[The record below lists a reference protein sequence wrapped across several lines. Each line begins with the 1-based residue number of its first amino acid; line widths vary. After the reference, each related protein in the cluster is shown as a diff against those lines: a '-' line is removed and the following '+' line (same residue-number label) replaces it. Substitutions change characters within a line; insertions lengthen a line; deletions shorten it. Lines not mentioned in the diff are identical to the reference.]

1 MSTSTS
7 DRPPEPGPVA
17 TGTAFADLPNRRTI
31 KKAVAASAMGNATEW
46 YDYGVYAV
54 VTTYIGSH
62 FFPGE
67 HATLLTFM
75 TLAVSFL
82 ARPFGGF
89 FWGPLGDRMGRK
101 GVLALTIILMSG
113 ATFGIGLLPT
123 YETIGIFAPVLLIVL
138 RLVQGFSTGGEYGG
152 AATFMAEY
160 APDKRRGRYGSFL
173 EFGTLGGYAL
183 GAAVVLVLQVVLGE
197 AAMADW
203 GWRIPFFVAGPLGAI
218 GLYLRSQLDDTPVY
232 QDLEGAG
239 ESEESATHGLRD
251 LMVRY
256 WRPMLT
262 MAALVVPLNVVNY
275 TLLVY
280 MPAYLET
287 KLGME
292 ANPALVVILLG
303 EVAMM
308 CLLPWCGS
316 LSDRVGRR
324 PMWWFSM
331 IGLFVFALPMY
342 LLIGTGFVGAVIGFA
357 VLGLLYIPQLS
368 TISATFPA
376 IFPAHVRF
384 AGFAVTYNVFT
395 AIFGGTA
402 GTVNETAVEW
412 TGFLE
417 FPAAYMMGACVI
429 GMIGVHFL
437 KETAGASL
445 NGTDIP
451 ESAPQDYG
459 AAAVAAEDLAL
470 DEAGR

>member
-1 MSTSTS
+1 MSTSTPS
-7 DRPPEPGPVA
+7 GEPA
-17 TGTAFADLPNRRTI
+17 EAHTGTAFEDLPPRKTI
-31 KKAVAASAMGNATEW
+31 RQAVAASAMGNATEW

-54 VTTYIGSH
+54 VATYIGTH

-67 HATLLTFM
+67 HATLLTFA
-75 TLAVSFL
+75 TLAVSFI

-101 GVLALTIILMSG
+101 GVLALTIIMMSA
-113 ATFGIGLLPT
+113 ATFCIGLLPT
-123 YETIGIFAPVLLIVL
+123 TETIGIFAPILLIIL
-138 RLVQGFSTGGEYGG
+138 RLIQGFSTGGEYGG

-160 APDKRRGRYGSFL
+160 APDKRRGLYGSFL
-173 EFGTLGGYAL
+173 EFGTLGGFAL

-197 AAMADW
+197 AAMEDW
-203 GWRIPFFVAGPLGAI
+203 GWRIPFFIAGPLGGI
-218 GLYLRSQLDDTPVY
+218 GLYLRSKLEDTPVY
-232 QDLEGAG
+232 QDLEDAG
-239 ESEESATHGLRD
+239 ESEESATKGLRD
-251 LMVRY
+251 LMVEY
-256 WRPMLT
+256 WKPMLT
-262 MAALVVPLNVVNY
+262 MAGMVIPLNVVNY
-275 TLLVY
+275 TLLTY
-280 MPAYLET
+280 MPTYLQT
-287 KLGME
+287 KLDMGE
-292 ANPALVVILLG
+292 KQSLIVILLG

-308 CLLPWCGS
+308 AFLPWCGS

-342 LLIGTGFVGAVIGFA
+342 FLIGTGFVGAIIGFG

-376 IFPAHVRF
+376 MFPAHVRF

-395 AIFGGTA
+395 SIFGGTA
-402 GTVNETAVEW
+402 GYVNEAAVEG

-429 GMIGVHFL
+429 GMVALLFL

-445 NGTDIP
+445 SGKDIP
-451 ESAPQDYG
+451 ESEPEDYG
-459 AAAVAAEDLAL
+459 SDAIEAEGKAL
-470 DEAGR
+470 DAAGR

>member
-1 MSTSTS
+1 MSTSTPS
-7 DRPPEPGPVA
+7 GEPA
-17 TGTAFADLPNRRTI
+17 EAHTGTAFEDLPPRKTI
-31 KKAVAASAMGNATEW
+31 RQAVAASAMGNATEW

-54 VTTYIGSH
+54 VATYIGTH

-67 HATLLTFM
+67 HATLLTFA
-75 TLAVSFL
+75 TLAVSFI

-101 GVLALTIILMSG
+101 GVLALTIIMMSA
-113 ATFGIGLLPT
+113 ATFCIGLLPT
-123 YETIGIFAPVLLIVL
+123 TETIGIFAPILLIIL
-138 RLVQGFSTGGEYGG
+138 RLIQGFSTGGEYGG

-160 APDKRRGRYGSFL
+160 APDKRRGLYGSFL
-173 EFGTLGGYAL
+173 EFGTLGGFAL

-197 AAMADW
+197 AAMEDW
-203 GWRIPFFVAGPLGAI
+203 GWRIPFFIAGPLGGI
-218 GLYLRSQLDDTPVY
+218 GLYLRSKLEDTPVY
-232 QDLEGAG
+232 QDLEDAG
-239 ESEESATHGLRD
+239 ESEESATKGLRD
-251 LMVRY
+251 LMVEY
-256 WRPMLT
+256 WKPMLT
-262 MAALVVPLNVVNY
+262 MAGMVIPLNVVNY
-275 TLLVY
+275 TLLTY
-280 MPAYLET
+280 MPTYLQT
-287 KLGME
+287 KLDMGE
-292 ANPALVVILLG
+292 KQALIVILLG

-308 CLLPWCGS
+308 AFLPWCGN

-342 LLIGTGFVGAVIGFA
+342 FLIGTGFVGAIIGFG

-376 IFPAHVRF
+376 MFPAHVRF

-395 AIFGGTA
+395 SIFGGTA
-402 GTVNETAVEW
+402 GYVNEKAVED

-429 GMIGVHFL
+429 GMVALFFL

-445 NGTDIP
+445 SGRHIP
-451 ESAPQDYG
+451 ESEPDDYG
-459 AAAVAAEDLAL
+459 SDAIEAEGKAL
-470 DEAGR
+470 DAAGR